1 LERGVF
7 EASDLTI
14 YHDINDGFHE
24 TPLAA
29 ARNRILPE
37 TIRSRHARESTWN
50 LVYEGWLPSV
60 HQGYLSFTNPHPR
73 LQAAVEPPRDVQL
86 LSAVATAFNQVC
98 LEIHRRRTAYYWD

>member
-29 ARNRILPE
+29 ARNRILAE
-37 TIRSRHARESTWN
+37 TIRSRHPRGIWSAKA
-50 LVYEGWLPSV
+50 
-60 HQGYLSFTNPHPR
+60 GYLPFTKVTFRSPIRTPGCKPQLNRRETFSF
-73 LQAAVEPPRDVQL
+73 
-86 LSAVATAFNQVC
+86 
-98 LEIHRRRTAYYWD
+98 